1 MTEPQLLR
9 LFLCLTEVGFSI
21 CLAISGAPGFA
32 MGFMG
37 VNVICL
43 MWKIR

>member
-1 MTEPQLLR
+1 MTESQLLR
-9 LFLCLTEVGFSI
+9 LFLILTEVGFSI

-37 VNVICL
+37 VNAVLL
-43 MWKIR
+43 MWKIK